1 MACRT
6 VTLLVQ
12 DFTGFSS
19 AFSWAVGLV
28 DPLLENARLVGT
40 YPVVV
45 GLEIVL
51 KPRNCYQALA
61 FLLDLVMDALFVS
74 VPFISGWEE
83 LCTAARKTRIE
94 IARILNRA
102 AWQIT
107 GAHHQLCV
115 SGSSVFHYS
124 PMYQHSWFLTCMK
137 IVLRDGEAITLF
149 KSRG

>member
-74 VPFISGWEE
+74 VPFISGLEE

-107 GAHHQLCV
+107 GAHHQLCM
-115 SGSSVFHYS
+115 SG
-124 PMYQHSWFLTCMK
+124 
-137 IVLRDGEAITLF
+137 
-149 KSRG
+149 

>member
-51 KPRNCYQALA
+51 KPRNLRFSWILLWMR
-61 FLLDLVMDALFVS
+61 FLFLCLLS
-74 VPFISGWEE
+74 VVW
-83 LCTAARKTRIE
+83 K
-94 IARILNRA
+94 N
-102 AWQIT
+102 
-107 GAHHQLCV
+107 CV
-115 SGSSVFHYS
+115 LLLEKLG
-124 PMYQHSWFLTCMK
+124 
-137 IVLRDGEAITLF
+137 
-149 KSRG
+149 